1 MLQHF
6 GGYALRS
13 RGPAPSLYQEIPEAS
28 TNPNEGSR
36 RLAGAGTSD
45 RDQYLQQISRGNTL
59 AEMERHIT
67 GRIYNHARATP
78 YDSNNLFNRQGYF
91 FEQAKPESFTVQDC
105 FVHAFNGAVRY
116 PLFVDRK

>member
-1 MLQHF
+1 M
-6 GGYALRS
+6 
-13 RGPAPSLYQEIPEAS
+13 
-28 TNPNEGSR
+28 
-36 RLAGAGTSD
+36 
-45 RDQYLQQISRGNTL
+45 
-59 AEMERHIT
+59 
-67 GRIYNHARATP
+67 YNHVRATP